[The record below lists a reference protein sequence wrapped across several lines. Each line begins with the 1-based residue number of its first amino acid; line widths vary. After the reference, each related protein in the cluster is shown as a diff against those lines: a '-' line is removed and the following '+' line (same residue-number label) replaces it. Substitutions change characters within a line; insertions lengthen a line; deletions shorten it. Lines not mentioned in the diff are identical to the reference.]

1 MTPYDALR
9 ELLQRY
15 SRAADARDVPALA
28 ALFHPD
34 AEIIGARGT
43 QSLDEWL
50 ESMRAPR
57 PFPTSMHMIGDPLID
72 LDDGSD
78 RATMDTYA
86 VVYQLNDPTTTGK
99 DLTLGIRYLDVAVL
113 SNGGWIFRRR
123 QSVTLWMR

>member
-15 SRAADARDVPALA
+15 SRGADARDVPALA

-50 ESMRAPR
+50 DSMRAPR
-57 PFPTSMHMIGDPLID
+57 PFPSSMHMIGDPLID
-72 LDDGSD
+72 VDDGSD
-78 RATMDTYA
+78 QATMDTYA
-86 VVYQLNDPTTTGK
+86 VVYQLSDPATTGN
-99 DLTLGIRYLDVAVL
+99 DLTLGIRYLDEAVVY
-113 SNGGWIFRRR
+113 NGGWVFRRR
-123 QSVTLWMR
+123 RSVTLWMR